1 MPCECQQP
9 CHSDAISVVAP
20 AQRFFVEM
28 YAICAYWVARGYPRR
43 VGVAS
48 WRATDTLLTGWL
60 CLVAGM
66 EPVGSVDR
74 SEDRNRIAG
83 LAFAGTGPGISFSET
98 RPATM
103 PDSDREPFDAN
114 TGQHLEW
121 STAPEPE
128 TTCSATTKIHRD
140 PNRVNH
146 STSAQVPI
154 LSTDLLARHTHLQR
168 VASGLPVY
176 RSGGGGC

>member
-1 MPCECQQP
+1 M
-9 CHSDAISVVAP
+9 
-20 AQRFFVEM
+20 
-28 YAICAYWVARGYPRR
+28 
-43 VGVAS
+43 AS

-60 CLVAGM
+60 CLVAVM

-74 SEDRNRIAG
+74 REDRNRIAG
-83 LAFAGTGPGISFSET
+83 LAFVGTGPGISFSET

-103 PDSDREPFDAN
+103 PDSDHEPFDAN

-128 TTCSATTKIHRD
+128 TTYSATTKIHRD

-146 STSAQVPI
+146 SADTKVPI

-168 VASGLPVY
+168 VATCIQLL
-176 RSGGGGC
+176 GGGGGWC